1 MVLICLKLNPL
12 HPRVHCSKFYSLAR
26 WFWKSGVLNFG
37 NIFSL
42 SLYYFPLKKDLA
54 LHCTN
59 WNPFQTFLRN
69 SISNIGLNRHWSVCL
84 RELAYW
90 LGRWTDCLPPLTTV
104 SSHLHDTSYLKQR
117 KSLQH
122 GPPIPESVTSLDWTG
137 IAY

>member
-1 MVLICLKLNPL
+1 MCLKFNPL

-26 WFWKSGVLNFG
+26 WFWKRGLLNFG

-59 WNPFQTFLRN
+59 WSPFQTFLRN
-69 SISNIGLNRHWSVCL
+69 SISKHRLGLALVCL
-84 RELAYW
+84 FKGVGLLVGQMDRL
-90 LGRWTDCLPPLTTV
+90 LTSPDDSLQSPPR
-104 SSHLHDTSYLKQR
+104 HDSSYLKQR

-122 GPPIPESVTSLDWTG
+122 GPPIQEGVTSLDWTG
-137 IAY
+137 ITY